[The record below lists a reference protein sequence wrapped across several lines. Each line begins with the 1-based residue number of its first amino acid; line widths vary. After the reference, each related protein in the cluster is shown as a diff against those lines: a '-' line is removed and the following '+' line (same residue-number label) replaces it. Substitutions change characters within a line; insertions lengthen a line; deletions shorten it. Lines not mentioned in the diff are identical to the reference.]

1 MNNAAQAYQTNSINT
16 ATPAELTMMLYNG
29 GIKFIKQTKVA
40 IQEKK
45 LDKAHESNLRVQD
58 ILNELIITLNR
69 DYPISEQLL
78 LLYDYMLRRL
88 IEANL
93 KKDIEI
99 LDEVEGFFVQF
110 RDTWKEAMTLSKKQG

>member
-29 GIKFIKQTKVA
+29 GIKFIKQAKAA
-40 IQEKK
+40 IQEKRF
-45 LDKAHESNLRVQD
+45 DKAHGYNMRAQD

-69 DYPISEQLL
+69 DYPISEQFL
-78 LLYDYMLRRL
+78 LLYDYMLQRL

-99 LDEVEGFFVQF
+99 LDEVEGYFVQF
-110 RDTWKEAMTLSKKQG
+110 RDTWKEAMILAKKQG